1 MLNILAMA
9 LSTDLF
15 ILMCLQI
22 SKFRTA
28 LPFFMATNYGTIIL
42 YCFGKYAALL
52 LFFLLFILS
61 SIGKAVWYSALNQ
74 KF

>member
-28 LPFFMATNYGTIIL
+28 LPFFMATNYSTIIL

-52 LFFLLFILS
+52 LFFYYLFFPLLEKQCGI
-61 SIGKAVWYSALNQ
+61 VP
-74 KF
+74 